1 MPGYIQATG
10 SLHSVI
16 FDGTAVTVLNRRGD
30 KVLRQIPFEQILAV
44 SLKPSR
50 PTGGSIRFR
59 VSVAAASA
67 DVTYFGRSD
76 GPAFEAL
83 AGAVQ
88 AALDARPAYVPV
100 TDPWAPAPAPVDR
113 VRVAHQRRLA
123 RLFGIDVALS
133 GCLMVLLAVP
143 ILAAIVI
150 GVLILLH

>member
-50 PTGGSIRFR
+50 PAGGSIRFR
-59 VSVAAASA
+59 VSIAAANA
-67 DVTYFGRSD
+67 DVTYFGRRD

-83 AGAVQ
+83 ADAVQ

-100 TDPWAPAPAPVDR
+100 TDPWAAAPVDR

-133 GCLMVLLAVP
+133 GCLLVLLAVP
-143 ILAAIVI
+143 LLAALVI